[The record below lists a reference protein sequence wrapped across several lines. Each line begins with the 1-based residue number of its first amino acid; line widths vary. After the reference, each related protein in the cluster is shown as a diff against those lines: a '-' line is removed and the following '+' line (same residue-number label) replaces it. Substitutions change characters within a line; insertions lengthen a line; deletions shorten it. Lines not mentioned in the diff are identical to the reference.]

1 MNRYLR
7 AATCLLITG
16 LVICAAAQDAGKWIA
31 LFNGK
36 NLDGWTPKFA
46 GSELGVN
53 YKNTF
58 RVENGILK
66 VSYDQYAKF
75 SGEFGHLFYKDKFS
89 HYRIRVE
96 YRFTGEQ
103 TAEAPAWAFRN
114 SGVML
119 HCQSPSSMSKEQS
132 FPVSIEAQLLGGNGH
147 QERSTGNV
155 CTPGTNIVMNGQL
168 ITNHCINST
177 SKTFHG
183 DQWVTAEFEVHGDS
197 LIRHYIN
204 DDLVLQYEQPQLD
217 EKDADGKK
225 LIRDGDKRIGEGYI
239 SLQAESHPVEF
250 RKVEIQLLSK

>member
-1 MNRYLR
+1 MNHYVRS
-7 AATCLLITG
+7 AICVLITG
-16 LVICAAAQDAGKWIA
+16 LAFSVSAQETGRWIP

-46 GSELGVN
+46 GCELGVN

-58 RVENGILK
+58 RVDNGILK
-66 VSYDQYAKF
+66 VCYDQYSKF
-75 SGEFGHLFYKDKFS
+75 SGEFGHLFYKEKFS

-119 HCQSPSSMSKEQS
+119 HCQAPSSMSKEQS
-132 FPVSIEAQLLGGNGH
+132 FPVSIEAQLLGGNGRE
-147 QERSTGNV
+147 ERSTGNV

-168 ITNHCINST
+168 ITNHCTTST
-177 SKTFHG
+177 SKTYHG
-183 DQWVTAEFEVHGDS
+183 DQWVVAEFEVHGDG

-204 DDLVLQYEQPQLD
+204 GDLVLQYEQPQLD

-225 LIRDGDKRIGEGYI
+225 LIKDGNKMIREGYI

-250 RKVEIQLLSK
+250 RQVEIQLLSK